1 MILRLSR
8 FVHQVPVGKDRTL
21 IVHAISHMRLPA
33 DRDIS
38 ALLDYFAEPRRI
50 PEDYDAIAALFPNT
64 RETPATLR
72 DAVERSVMEL
82 LSRQILTEKTPEE
95 ELAAVGAEL
104 APSHGRDPA
113 EMLERYRRGLKEGA
127 QSYWA
132 AGASWGLEDFSGVGR
147 RVDVILFGD
156 CDIQMEA
163 DFLRREA
170 ARRNIDLHVSATF
183 PDDIRFA
190 AERKHDAV
198 LIGALR
204 ARHLVAEDLADGF
217 NPHAAYI
224 AHATQLLTQLRE
236 TTSAPILID
245 NLPEPTVQP
254 LGLAERGVKGH
265 RTRFRLTNVALAEL
279 ANAFSDVYMVDIAAA
294 LAAVGAERLLDDGQ
308 VGFTHFG
315 SPGWMLQRPES
326 EKAAVHG
333 IFPDPA
339 PLAHALGGDPY
350 GREAVLAEKH
360 IDALVTVTGIG
371 RKKCVILDLDGTLW
385 PGVLAETGSPFAWTP
400 EISGAFSFIGL
411 YFGLHEALLCLKK
424 RGFVLACVSK
434 NDEAT
439 VRELWKYPDHYPA
452 QRLLKPDDF
461 VTWRINWD
469 NKVDNIRSIAEEL
482 GFGLDTFLFIDDS
495 PVERDRVR
503 QRLPEVEVWGEDPFA
518 LRRRLLNDPRLQ
530 IPTITAEAAARSA
543 LVKAQIAR
551 QHLRAEIVG
560 EAQYIESLRIQC
572 RIERLTP
579 TSAKLARIEELFQRT
594 TQYNTTGRKFS
605 SSELAAL
612 AGNPDALLFSID
624 VSDRLGDH
632 GTVGAAVIAD
642 REIIGFAI
650 SCRALGMGIE
660 HSFLRHVLNEMQDA
674 PAPLRGRIIPT
685 PRNIPARNLYRDNG
699 FTEAAYGVWE
709 FAKSTT
715 GN

>member
-1 MILRLSR
+1 MRS
-8 FVHQVPVGKDRTL
+8 
-21 IVHAISHMRLPA
+21 AICACPPIA
-33 DRDIS
+33 IS
-38 ALLDYFAEPRRI
+38 ALFWIILPSRGGF

-82 LSRQILTEKTPEE
+82 LLPNLTEKTPEE

-224 AHATQLLTQLRE
+224 AHATQRLTQLRE

-279 ANAFSDVYMVDIAAA
+279 ANAFSDVYMVDIA
-294 LAAVGAERLLDDGQ
+294 
-308 VGFTHFG
+308 G
-315 SPGWMLQRPES
+315 S
-326 EKAAVHG
+326 
-333 IFPDPA
+333 
-339 PLAHALGGDPY
+339 GG
-350 GREAVLAEKH
+350 G
-360 IDALVTVTGIG
+360 
-371 RKKCVILDLDGTLW
+371 
-385 PGVLAETGSPFAWTP
+385 
-400 EISGAFSFIGL
+400 
-411 YFGLHEALLCLKK
+411 
-424 RGFVLACVSK
+424 
-434 NDEAT
+434 
-439 VRELWKYPDHYPA
+439 
-452 QRLLKPDDF
+452 
-461 VTWRINWD
+461 
-469 NKVDNIRSIAEEL
+469 
-482 GFGLDTFLFIDDS
+482 
-495 PVERDRVR
+495 
-503 QRLPEVEVWGEDPFA
+503 
-518 LRRRLLNDPRLQ
+518 RRR
-530 IPTITAEAAARSA
+530 TAARRRTGGIYPFRFAGMDVAAAR
-543 LVKAQIAR
+543 K
-551 QHLRAEIVG
+551 
-560 EAQYIESLRIQC
+560 
-572 RIERLTP
+572 
-579 TSAKLARIEELFQRT
+579 
-594 TQYNTTGRKFS
+594 
-605 SSELAAL
+605 
-612 AGNPDALLFSID
+612 
-624 VSDRLGDH
+624 
-632 GTVGAAVIAD
+632 
-642 REIIGFAI
+642 
-650 SCRALGMGIE
+650 
-660 HSFLRHVLNEMQDA
+660 
-674 PAPLRGRIIPT
+674 
-685 PRNIPARNLYRDNG
+685 
-699 FTEAAYGVWE
+699 
-709 FAKSTT
+709 
-715 GN
+715 